1 MNWKA
6 KKFYL
11 PLCAAAF
18 TTIAV
23 NGGALA
29 DSISLG
35 PESFLTNSIDSSMFG
50 SNEFSDTLTFDLFDG
65 NLGTLTGV
73 SMEIDYLHDSFLD
86 VGGLEG
92 GHGTSNHQG
101 QISFA
106 LLSVANEVVFSGD
119 LDAACSG
126 SFASCDD
133 SVFGG
138 V

>member
-11 PLCAAAF
+11 PLCAATF

-86 VGGLEG
+86 VGRFDMAPKSDPRTRAPQRPYNGRAP
-92 GHGTSNHQG
+92 
-101 QISFA
+101 IA
-106 LLSVANEVVFSGD
+106 RFSKFY
-119 LDAACSG
+119 LHH
-126 SFASCDD
+126 
-133 SVFGG
+133 
-138 V
+138 